1 MTDWVTERSQCSPAN
16 SFERLKAEIK
26 DDIKARTVLIKSGD
40 YKLSFSEENKNRL
53 IVTLEG
59 ILPGKVPPVSINES
73 VWIELSGKV
82 IIVRNLEEE
91 LKATLTL
98 NEEGKCRLKIKGI
111 EHDFWRVRQMLLE
124 DLFFNIV

>member
-91 LKATLTL
+91 LKATPA
-98 NEEGKCRLKIKGI
+98 G
-111 EHDFWRVRQMLLE
+111 FSWRDTTSRQ
-124 DLFFNIV
+124 